1 MIRPHSWSHRPAMHR
16 SGPVLPALAALALL
30 LAACGNADPAS
41 DEPPDSVPASVA
53 AAPSEEPEAS
63 VATEPSAATE
73 DGVTVTLSGFA
84 FSTGELVVPAGTEV
98 TFENA
103 DSAAHTVTE
112 GTDGRPASDPIIN
125 AQLGAE
131 ATTTFAFD
139 EPGEYEITCL
149 FHPSMNM
156 TVVVEG

>member
-1 MIRPHSWSHRPAMHR
+1 MHR
-16 SGPVLPALAALALL
+16 SRPILSALAALALL
-30 LAACGNADPAS
+30 LAACADGAS
-41 DEPPDSVPASVA
+41 PSQAASEAPPASVA
-53 AAPSEEPEAS
+53 ASEDAPPSEAAEPSVAAEPSEEA
-63 VATEPSAATE
+63 E
-73 DGVTVTLSGFA
+73 DDFTVTLSGFA

-125 AQLGAE
+125 SQLGPD
-131 ATTTFAFD
+131 ATTTFTFD

-149 FHPSMNM
+149 FHPNMNM

>member
-1 MIRPHSWSHRPAMHR
+1 MHR
-16 SGPVLPALAALALL
+16 SRPILPALAALALL
-30 LAACGNADPAS
+30 LAACADGTTSSEAPSAAS
-41 DEPPDSVPASVA
+41 EPPASVA
-53 AAPSEEPEAS
+53 ASEAAPPSEEAEPS
-63 VATEPSAATE
+63 VAAEPSEAAE
-73 DGVTVTLSGFA
+73 DDFTVTLSGFA
-84 FSTGELVVPAGTEV
+84 FSTGQLTVPAGTEV

-125 AQLGAE
+125 AQLGPE
-131 ATTTFAFD
+131 ATTTFTFD

-149 FHPSMNM
+149 FHPNMNM

>member
-1 MIRPHSWSHRPAMHR
+1 MHR
-16 SGPVLPALAALALL
+16 SRPILPGLAALALI
-30 LAACGNADPAS
+30 LAACGDGATASEPAS
-41 DEPPDSVPASVA
+41 EEPPASVA
-53 AAPSEEPEAS
+53 ASEAAAPSDEAEPSVAAEPSEE
-63 VATEPSAATE
+63 ATDDEF
-73 DGVTVTLSGFA
+73 TVTLSGFA
-84 FSTGELVVPAGTEV
+84 FSTGQLTVPAGTEV

-103 DSAAHTVTE
+103 DNAAHTVTE

-125 AQLGAE
+125 AQLGPE
-131 ATTTFAFD
+131 ATTTFTFD

>member
-1 MIRPHSWSHRPAMHR
+1 MHRPR
-16 SGPVLPALAALALL
+16 SILPAVAALTLV
-30 LAACGNADPAS
+30 LAACADDGTPSEAAS
-41 DEPPDSVPASVA
+41 QAASEEPPASVA
-53 AAPSEEPEAS
+53 ASEPAEPSVAAEPSE
-63 VATEPSAATE
+63 VAEN
-73 DGVTVTLSGFA
+73 DFTVTLSGFA
-84 FSTGELVVPAGTEV
+84 FSTGQLTVPAGTEV

-112 GTDGRPASDPIIN
+112 GTDGRATADPIIN
-125 AQLGAE
+125 AQVGPGA
-131 ATTTFAFD
+131 ATAFTFD